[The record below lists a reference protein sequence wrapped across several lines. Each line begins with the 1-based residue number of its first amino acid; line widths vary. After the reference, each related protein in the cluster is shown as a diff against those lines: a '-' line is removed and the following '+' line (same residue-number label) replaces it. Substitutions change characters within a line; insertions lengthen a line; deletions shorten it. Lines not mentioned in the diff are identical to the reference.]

1 MKRHEIDM
9 TVGRLL
15 PKLIQFAVPVM
26 LSGILQL
33 AFNAADLIV
42 VGRFAGDEA
51 LAAVGSNTALVSLIL
66 NVLMGI
72 CTGTSV
78 IAARYYGAK
87 DEKQLSATVNTSVFI
102 AVAGGVLF
110 ALIGIF
116 LAEPLLK
123 LMGTP
128 DAVLPL
134 AALYLRIYFA
144 GLPVIQLYNFSSAI
158 LRAVGDTRRPLYFL
172 TMAGI
177 VNVCLNLFFVIVCHL
192 SVAGVALAT
201 VISQCLSCFLTLRT
215 LIRADG
221 IYRLNFKNKRF
232 SFPVFKQI
240 IKIGL
245 PAGIQGSLFSVSNVI
260 IQSSINSFGA
270 MVMAGNSAAVSVES
284 FIFTSLD
291 GVNQAS
297 IASISQNMGARNYER
312 TRKVVRYCLLM
323 DLVIG
328 GVMGWLMLLLRSPL
342 LHIYTSEQEALV
354 AGGIRMSIM
363 GVVYFFNGFQHLMG
377 GVMRSH
383 GYGLLPTAVTFIGIC
398 GFRIIWIFTVFAAA
412 RTLEMLYISY
422 PISWIITA
430 IAQTIFYLALRKRA
444 WSANEARAR
453 G

>member
-110 ALIGIF
+110 ALVGIF

-128 DAVLPL
+128 DEVLPL

-328 GVMGWLMLLLRSPL
+328 GVMGWLMLLLRNPL